1 MEALQLWESSDCVG
15 KPTPSL
21 HAQSSQVPD
30 LLFTGDGEAFNV
42 GDASSFVPEILS
54 NRTDN

>member
-21 HAQSSQVPD
+21 PAQSLQVPD

-42 GDASSFVPEILS
+42 GDPSSFTPETLS
-54 NRTDN
+54 DRTD